1 MSGLQGLWQHRRTC
15 ERTWGQ
21 RAAMAG
27 AIAAA
32 LFPMAVSAADMEPS
46 FKAPP
51 SAYDWTIT
59 IGLEGKVEPIFP
71 GSKDFAI
78 RPNPLFDIR
87 RYGTPER
94 FRGPRDG
101 IGFGLIEGSNFQI
114 GPVGALRI
122 PRRESEDRAA
132 LHGLGDVPWAVELGG
147 FAEYWFVPWLRSR
160 AEVRQGVTGHHGLV
174 ADLFVDA
181 VVPVTP
187 QLTLSGGPRMTL
199 ATAAANSPYFSIDA
213 IQSAASGLPIYSAG
227 GGLKSVGAGAQARYF
242 WTPQWATHVYVEYER
257 LTDGAANSP
266 LVTQRGSPD
275 QFTFGFGVT
284 RSFDIKQPW

>member
-1 MSGLQGLWQHRRTC
+1 MSGLQGLWQHRRTW
-15 ERTWGQ
+15 ERTWGR

-32 LFPMAVSAADMEPS
+32 LIPVAALAADMDTRGRTLQ
-46 FKAPP
+46 

-59 IGLEGKVEPIFP
+59 IGVEGKVEPIFP

-78 RPNPLFDIR
+78 RPNPIFDIR

-101 IGFGLIEGSNFQI
+101 IGFGLIEGSNYQI
-114 GPVGALRI
+114 GAVGALRI
-122 PRRESEDRAA
+122 PRRESDDPAA
-132 LHGLGDVPWAVELGG
+132 LHGLGNVPWAVELGG

-160 AEVRQGVTGHHGLV
+160 AEVRQGVHGHHGLV
-174 ADLFVDA
+174 ADLMVDA
-181 VVPVTP
+181 VVPVTS
-187 QLTLSGGPRMTL
+187 QLTLSGGPRATL
-199 ATAAANSPYFSIDA
+199 VTAAANSPYFSIDVN
-213 IQSAASGLPIYSAG
+213 QSVASGLPVYAAG

-242 WTPQWATHVYVEYER
+242 WTPQWATHVFVEYER
-257 LTDGAANSP
+257 LTDDAANSP

-275 QFTFGFGVT
+275 QVTIGFGVT